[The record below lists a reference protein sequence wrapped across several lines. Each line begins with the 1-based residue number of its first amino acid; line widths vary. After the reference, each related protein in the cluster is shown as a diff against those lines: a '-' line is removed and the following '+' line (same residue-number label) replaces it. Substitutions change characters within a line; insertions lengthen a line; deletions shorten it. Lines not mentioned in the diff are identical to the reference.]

1 MLYQSMKTYQTKK
14 QSGFSLIEILI
25 AMAIMAVMVG
35 MAVPYLGGASDKYA
49 KQEINRLLAAVEMIR
64 DLAVIENKEYGLT
77 IDEDGYQFLVLNDED
92 DTQPARWEVIA
103 DHPALSEHE
112 FPDTVEVNVS
122 IDGDNIFAAKE
133 DDVEIFE
140 EDVDIFEDEEE
151 QEKVDPPQIYF
162 LSTGEQN
169 EFVLAIASSDEYQ
182 SDKDEAKF
190 FRIKGNLAGE
200 LKYQG
205 PLLGTI
211 FNDIDREYTD
221 YLEPSDYEEED

>member
-1 MLYQSMKTYQTKK
+1 MVNQSIKLNRTKK
-14 QSGFSLIEILI
+14 QFGFSLIEILI
-25 AMAIMAVMVG
+25 AMAIMAVMIG
-35 MAVPYLGGASDKYA
+35 MAVPYLGGSNDKYA

-64 DLAVIENKEYGLT
+64 DMAVIENKEYGLT
-77 IDEDGYQFLVLNDED
+77 IDEEKYQFLVLNDED

-103 DHPALSEHE
+103 EHPVLSEHE
-112 FPDTVEVNVS
+112 FPETVEVNVS

-133 DDVEIFE
+133 DEVEIFE

-151 QEKVDPPQIYF
+151 VPKVDPPQIYF

-169 EFVLAIASSDEYQ
+169 QFVLAIASSEDYQ
-182 SDKDEAKF
+182 SDKSDPKF
-190 FRIKGNLAGE
+190 YRIKGNLAGE

-205 PLLGTI
+205 PLEGTI

-221 YLEPSDYEEED
+221 YLDRSDYEEYE